1 MQTNF
6 LAPQRS
12 ILARTGP
19 SESKFG
25 AAAMTKLIDENAK
38 GVYIIA
44 ATPFTDS
51 GALDLESA
59 DRMVDFYLRCG
70 VTGMT
75 ILGVLGEAPKLSF
88 EESVAFTDR
97 VLTRVNGKVPVIV
110 GASLPALGLMKSLV
124 DRVMG
129 LGAAGVMV
137 SPMTG
142 LRTEEAVEGYFA
154 SVVRTIGEQV
164 PIVLQDYPQLS
175 GVYMSSPL
183 VNRLLDKFPSIK
195 IFKHE
200 DCPGHRKLT
209 RLRAA
214 ESSGERK
221 RRVSILVGNSALY
234 LPQELR
240 RGADGANTGFAFPE
254 MLVECCNRFFAGDAE
269 GAEDLYDLYLPL
281 IRHEQQ
287 PGIGLAVRKEV
298 LRRRGVIASA
308 HVRAP
313 GASLDA
319 DDMKELDQ
327 LIARLER
334 KLAEKGETKLAAAA
348 E

>member
-1 MQTNF
+1 
-6 LAPQRS
+6 
-12 ILARTGP
+12 
-19 SESKFG
+19 
-25 AAAMTKLIDENAK
+25 MTKLIDESAK

-44 ATPFTDS
+44 ATPFADN
-51 GALDLESA
+51 GALDLDST

-75 ILGVLGEAPKLSF
+75 ILGVMGEAPKLSF
-88 EESVAFTDR
+88 EEAIAFTDR
-97 VLTRVNGKVPVIV
+97 VLKRVAGKVPVVV
-110 GASLPALGLMKSLV
+110 GASSPALGLMKTLV

-137 SPMTG
+137 SPMAG
-142 LRTEEAVEGYFA
+142 LRTDEAIEGYF
-154 SVVRTIGEQV
+154 SGVVRALGEQV
-164 PIVLQDYPQLS
+164 PIVLQDFPQLT

-183 VNRLLDKFPSIK
+183 VNRLLDQFPSMK

-200 DCPGHRKLT
+200 DLPGHRKLT
-209 RLRAA
+209 KLRGA
-214 ESSGERK
+214 EASGTRK

-254 MLVECCNRFFAGDAE
+254 MLVECCRRFFAGDAE
-269 GAEDLYDLYLPL
+269 AAEDLYDLYLPL
-281 IRHEQQ
+281 VRHEQQ
-287 PGIGLAVRKEV
+287 PGIGLAIRKDV

-313 GASLDA
+313 GGSLDA

-327 LIARLER
+327 LIARLDR
-334 KLAEKGETKLAAAA
+334 KLRESGESKLAAA